1 MITMK
6 KYSAI
11 VLGAVLATAACKD
24 NPVANPEN
32 APTTDAIAGA
42 LTRTSLQTL
51 AIGLLAQDRT
61 AVTSTFTFYTLSA
74 IYARDA
80 YRIDAS
86 EPRYVTETIGGQPDP
101 SSFAGGGGWT
111 AFYTAIR
118 AATGLIEGLPNAST
132 SQISLPERNASLGFI
147 KTIKALDYMRL
158 IDLRD
163 TLGVSIQASDGAE
176 VTPISCKPAV
186 YAYIA
191 ALLDSG
197 LTDLTAAGS
206 TTLLPF
212 LLPSG
217 FTGFGRDYKN
227 VGNIILFNRGLKG
240 KLDFYR
246 AINRQSPQA
255 ALFATAIAELTQALG
270 GAAPGAVPASQL
282 TLGPYYVFIP
292 GGTEAAPNPISDARI
307 GLNPLV
313 LDSVQA
319 GDARRAKI
327 VSRSQLTF
335 TIDPRVTTN
344 ITYVGAVASTA
355 NQSRPIGILRD
366 EELVLLRAQAEI
378 EAGQFAAA
386 TADINSVRTTYGLAA
401 IPTVGGAF
409 EGRTKVLYEKR
420 YSLLFEGAQ
429 RLVDLRAYGW
439 LREAFLRKE
448 LPADPFNSAF
458 PIPQVERDARGGSF
472 ACQ

>member
-1 MITMK
+1 MRTMQ

-11 VLGAVLATAACKD
+11 VLGAVLATAACKE

-118 AATGLIEGLPNAST
+118 AATGLIEGIPNAST
-132 SQISLPERNASLGFI
+132 TQISLPEQSASLGFI

-163 TLGVSIQASDGAE
+163 SLGVSIQASDGAE

-186 YAYIA
+186 HTYIA

-197 LTDLTAAGS
+197 LTDLTAAGAA
-206 TTLLPF
+206 TVLPF
-212 LLPSG
+212 RLPSG
-217 FTGFGRDYKN
+217 FTAFGRDYGR
-227 VGNIILFNRGLKG
+227 VSNIILFNRALKG
-240 KLDFYR
+240 KNNFYR
-246 AINRQSPQA
+246 AISRQSPQP
-255 ALFATAIAELTQALG
+255 ALLATAIAELTQALG
-270 GAAPGAVPASQL
+270 GAAPGAFPASQL
-282 TLGPYYVFIP
+282 TFGPYYVFVP
-292 GGTEAAPNPISDARI
+292 AGSEAAPNPIADARI
-307 GLNPLV
+307 GLNPLIK
-313 LDSVQA
+313 DSVEA
-319 GDARRAKI
+319 GDTRASKI

-335 TIDPRVTTN
+335 TIAPQVTTN
-344 ITYVGAVASTA
+344 ITYVGAVFTPA
-355 NQSRPIGILRD
+355 NQSRPVGILRD
-366 EELVLLRAQAEI
+366 EEVVLLRAQAEI

-401 IPTVGGAF
+401 IPTIGGAT
-409 EGRTKVLYEKR
+409 EGRTRVMYEKR

-429 RLVDLRAYGW
+429 RLVDLRAYGY
-439 LREAFLRKE
+439 LREQFLRKE

>member
-1 MITMK
+1 MK
-6 KYSAI
+6 RYSAI

-42 LTRTSLQTL
+42 ITRTSLQTL

-61 AVTSTFTFYTLSA
+61 AVTSTFTFYTLSE

-86 EPRYVTETIGGQPDP
+86 EPRYVTETIGGFPDP
-101 SSFAGGGGWT
+101 SSFAGSGGWT

-132 SQISLPERNASLGFI
+132 SEVSTAENNASLGFV

-158 IDLRD
+158 IELRD
-163 TLGVSIQASDGAE
+163 SIGVSIQASDAAE
-176 VTPISCKPAV
+176 VTPISCKPTV
-186 YAYIA
+186 QTYIA

-197 LTDLTAAGS
+197 LTDLQAAGGS
-206 TTLLPF
+206 TTLPF
-212 LLPSG
+212 KLPSG
-217 FTGFGRDYKN
+217 FTAFGRNYRAVSN
-227 VGNIILFNRGLKG
+227 VILFNRGLKG
-240 KLDFYR
+240 KNDFYR
-246 AINRQSPQA
+246 AISRQSPQP
-255 ALFATAIAELTQALG
+255 ALLATSIAELTQALG

-282 TLGPYYVFIP
+282 TVGPYYVFIP
-292 GGTEAAPNPISDARI
+292 AGAEAAPNPISDARI
-307 GLNPLV
+307 GLNPLIK
-313 LDSVQA
+313 DSVQA
-319 GDARRAKI
+319 GDTRASKI

-355 NQSRPIGILRD
+355 NQSRPVGILRD
-366 EELVLLRAQAEI
+366 EEIVLLRAQAEI

-401 IPTVGGAF
+401 IPTISSAT
-409 EGRTKVLYEKR
+409 EGRSRVLYEKR
-420 YSLLFEGAQ
+420 YSLLFEGDQ
-429 RLVDLRAYGW
+429 RLVDLRAYGY
-439 LREAFLRKE
+439 LREPYLRKE
-448 LPADPFNSAF
+448 LPTDPFNSAF
-458 PIPQVERDARGGSF
+458 PIPIAERDARGGDF
-472 ACQ
+472 ACK